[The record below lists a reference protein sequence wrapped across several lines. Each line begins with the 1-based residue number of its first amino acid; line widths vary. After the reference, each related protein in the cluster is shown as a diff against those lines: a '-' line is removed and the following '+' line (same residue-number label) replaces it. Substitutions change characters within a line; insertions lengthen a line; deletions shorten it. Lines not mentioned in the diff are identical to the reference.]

1 MIKLK
6 MKVTQEKQQK
16 MTLTQDDALELK
28 VETLGDGNGYDYN
41 KLINKPTLDGETIQN
56 DMKEKDPTVPEWVK
70 KAELLSAAELAKI
83 CI

>member
-1 MIKLK
+1 

-16 MTLTQDDALELK
+16 MTLK
-28 VETLGDGNGYDYN
+28 VETLGIGNSYDYN
-41 KLINKPTLDGETIQN
+41 KLINKPTLNGEIIQN

-70 KAELLSAAELAKI
+70 KAEVLSAAELAKI

>member
-16 MTLTQDDALELK
+16 MTLK
-28 VETLGDGNGYDYN
+28 VETLGDGNSYDYN
-41 KLINKPTLDGETIQN
+41 KLINKPTLNGETIQN

-70 KAELLSAAELAKI
+70 KAEVLSAAELAKI

>member
-16 MTLTQDDALELK
+16 MTLK
-28 VETLGDGNGYDYN
+28 VETLGIGNSYDYN
-41 KLINKPTLDGETIQN
+41 KLINKPTLNGEIIQN

-70 KAELLSAAELAKI
+70 KAEVLSAAELAKI

>member
-16 MTLTQDDALELK
+16 MTLK
-28 VETLGDGNGYDYN
+28 VETLGTGNSYDYN

-70 KAELLSAAELAKI
+70 KAEVLSAAELAKI

>member
-16 MTLTQDDALELK
+16 MTLK
-28 VETLGDGNGYDYN
+28 VETLGIGNSYDYN

-56 DMKEKDPTVPEWVK
+56 NMKEKDPTVPEWVK

>member
-1 MIKLK
+1 
-6 MKVTQEKQQK
+6 
-16 MTLTQDDALELK
+16 MTLK
-28 VETLGDGNGYDYN
+28 VETLGTGNSYDYN

-70 KAELLSAAELAKI
+70 KAEVLSAAELAKI

>member
-6 MKVTQEKQQK
+6 MKVTQGKQQK
-16 MTLTQDDALELK
+16 MTLK
-28 VETLGDGNGYDYN
+28 VETLGTGNSYDYN
-41 KLINKPTLDGETIQN
+41 KLINKPTLNGETIQN

-70 KAELLSAAELAKI
+70 KAEVLSAAELAKI